1 MELGKV
7 KYLFVGKAKTYGD
20 NSALEK
26 MDQEWTTA
34 IYRGKTDEAVYLTE
48 TGFQNDEVGDKRNHG
63 GPEKAVFCYNIDHYE
78 EWTNEL
84 GQDMQAGAFGEN
96 LAVVGL
102 DESNVCIGDVYQ
114 LGEAQIQV
122 SQPRRPCW
130 RPARKHRIIDLALK
144 IEDSGRTGWYF
155 RVIEEGRVQADDKFS
170 LLERPHPEWTI
181 DACNEV
187 MYKQKENYGLTASL
201 RDVKLLAENWQ
212 RSLQKRLDGIPE
224 NIEPRVFGPNK

>member
-1 MELGKV
+1 AAMELGKV

-78 EWTNEL
+78 ERTNEH
-84 GQDMQAGAFGEN
+84 GENMQAGAFGQN
-96 LAVVGL
+96 VDVVGV
-102 DESNVCIGDVYQ
+102 DEANVCIGDGYQ
-114 LGEAQIQV
+114 LGEAQIHV

-130 RPARKHRIIDLALK
+130 RPARKHRIIVLALH
-144 IEDSGRTGWYF
+144 IEDSGR
-155 RVIEEGRVQADDKFS
+155 
-170 LLERPHPEWTI
+170 
-181 DACNEV
+181 
-187 MYKQKENYGLTASL
+187 
-201 RDVKLLAENWQ
+201 
-212 RSLQKRLDGIPE
+212 
-224 NIEPRVFGPNK
+224 